1 MSTSKTILLSAYS
14 IQSAKSG
21 TVFGQL
27 SSMPM
32 RSAQAG
38 MLAQVSLAGIP
49 KNATITNAFVR
60 INIAQAYSG
69 SLTASVYR
77 RTATWPAK
85 VTWANRG
92 ALTTAIG
99 SKTLSSPKT
108 GAQFDIPVTAMVQQ
122 MVSGTVA
129 NRGLYIGLD
138 TSTSAAL
145 KFWGPKASGGRPAL
159 YVTYT
164 VTPPTPT
171 NLEPSD
177 AVVSDPAPTLVW
189 AADPSIAGMQVQVD
203 PTANATSPAFDS
215 GQVATT
221 GGLYDLAEE
230 GAAAGFVP
238 LTDGQ
243 TTMWRVRQQTSGGWS
258 PWTAWVPFTYTA
270 RPELVITSPAGT
282 PDANGR
288 IPVSDGTPPLTW
300 TFAGT
305 QAAWRARL
313 LSETGAV
320 IADSGRLASTD
331 TDWTPPL
338 GLVTDGQ
345 TGTIELTVWDTSGR
359 ASSPGHPAESID
371 QVDIVLDPDPVPE
384 PFAGTTVT
392 GNGWEPEL
400 TITGHRSEIP
410 DFVTLDR
417 DGREVARYPGVD
429 VMAPATGGG
438 YTATVTDLGARMNRD
453 HTWSLRP
460 VVNNAKGPVGAVARL
475 VPRCM
480 GIWLYDQNGDPV
492 VLWGDDS
499 ADQAQTETAI
509 VHQPLGESA
518 VVAPVR
524 RRLVRA
530 AASGSLS
537 GRLISVAGGG
547 SSWPIDVMEARL
559 RAWAQNDAGDP
570 YTLILGNYSGRVIL
584 GDITILEQ
592 PLSIAPGRGS
602 TPTRTDE
609 PTFLVTANWW
619 DTGAV
624 I

>member
-14 IQSAKSG
+14 IQAAKSG

-27 SSMPM
+27 SLMPM
-32 RSAQAG
+32 RDAQAG

-60 INIAQAYSG
+60 VNIADTHTG
-69 SLTASVYR
+69 SWVVSVYR
-77 RTATWPAK
+77 RTAKWPAS
-85 VTWANRG
+85 VTWSNRG
-92 ALTTAIG
+92 ALTAAVG
-99 SKTLSSPKT
+99 SKTVSAPKT
-108 GAQFDIPVTAMVQQ
+108 GAAFDIPVTAMVQQ
-122 MVSGTVA
+122 MVAGTVA
-129 NRGLYIGLD
+129 NYGIYIGLD
-138 TSTSAAL
+138 TASDGPIR
-145 KFWGPKASGGRPAL
+145 FYGPKASGGRPAL

-164 VTPPTPT
+164 VTPPAPT

-177 AVVSDPAPTLVW
+177 ATVSDPAPTLVW

-384 PFAGTTVT
+384 PFARTTAT
-392 GNGWEPEL
+392 QGAWEPAI

-410 DFVTLDR
+410 DFVALDR
-417 DGREVARYPGVD
+417 DGREIARYAGVD
-429 VMAPATGGG
+429 VMKPDPAGG
-438 YTATVTDLGARMNRD
+438 YTVTIIDRASRMNRE
-453 HTWSLRP
+453 HSWALRP
-460 VVNNAKGPVGAVARL
+460 IVNNAKGPVGAVARL
-475 VPRCM
+475 VSRCS
-480 GIWLYDQNGDPV
+480 GIWLYNAAGDSV
-492 VLWGDDS
+492 VLWGTDTG
-499 ADQAQTETAI
+499 DQTQTETAV
-509 VHQPLGESA
+509 VHQPLGDNVTA
-518 VVAPVR
+518 APIR
-524 RRLVRA
+524 RRLIR
-530 AASGSLS
+530 STT
-537 GRLISVAGGG
+537 GG
-547 SSWPIDVMEARL
+547 SITGTVVDVLDWKALTIEQRL
-559 RAWAQNDAGDP
+559 RAWAENDAGDT
-570 YTLILGNYSGRVIL
+570 YTLVFGNYTGRVII
-584 GDITILEQ
+584 GDITFSE
-592 PLSIAPGRGS
+592 SNPGK
-602 TPTRTDE
+602 DE
-609 PTFLVTANWW
+609 NGNPTFKVTLNYW
-619 DTGAV
+619 DTGEV
-624 I
+624 V